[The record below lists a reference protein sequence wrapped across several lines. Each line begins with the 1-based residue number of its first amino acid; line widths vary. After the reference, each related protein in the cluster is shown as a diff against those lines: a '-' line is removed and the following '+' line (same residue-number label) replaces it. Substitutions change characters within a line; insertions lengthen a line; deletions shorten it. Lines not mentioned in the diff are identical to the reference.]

1 MSSKYDSI
9 QTAAELVS
17 EVQLHGLS
25 TAQEDICR
33 AQDIFGHTPLEELAR
48 LANDIGR
55 DNAQGEPDP
64 NGTCSSGRRATQNT
78 FYSILSNIWHW
89 EEVTRFWNTY
99 TNPQT
104 EELKKRTMAYDA
116 VAAGSKKIKAA
127 NDELEEKISYLAEDV
142 KAEHDLRLA
151 EISEKLKLKDEA
163 DRLRAKLHDRD
174 MDVMELKAK
183 LYDLLVER
191 K

>member
-1 MSSKYDSI
+1 MGSKYDSI
-9 QTAAELVS
+9 KTAAELVS

-55 DNAQGEPDP
+55 NNDQGEPDP
-64 NGTCSSGRRATQNT
+64 KGSCSSGRRATQNT
-78 FYSILSNIWHW
+78 FYSILSIIWHW
-89 EEVTRFWNTY
+89 EEVTRFWNQH

-104 EELKKRTMAYDA
+104 EELKKREMAYNA
-116 VAAGSKKIKAA
+116 VADGNRKIRAE
-127 NDELEEKISYLAEDV
+127 NDELKERLQELSVERTDLIAHADYAQHRLD
-142 KAEHDLRLA
+142 KAEAEVLR
-151 EISEKLKLKDEA
+151 
-163 DRLRAKLHDRD
+163 
-174 MDVMELKAK
+174 LKAK

-191 K
+191 KEAGR